1 MRKIVKSTNVPATLK
16 NAKTPTNKEEVKKD
30 IYGAEDVRKQLL
42 KDQHGKCAFCEAR
55 IHPKYDDVEHYRP
68 KSYYYWLGH
77 EWKNLLYSCPICN
90 RSFKR
95 TEFPLDQGS
104 VQANSP
110 NDDIGLE
117 KPLIINPSVV
127 DPAEHIRFNRHV
139 AVHNTPAGEKTIEVF
154 HLNDRNE
161 RPELIDDREELYKK
175 YDQTL
180 KDLQN
185 AEAILKSPA
194 LPQELFK
201 VAEALCL
208 SLRNSLEELTALR
221 TPFSGMLLAQKK

>member
-1 MRKIVKSTNVPATLK
+1 MRKIVKSTDVPATLK

-42 KDQHGKCAFCEAR
+42 KDQHDKCAFCEAR

-77 EWKNLLYSCPICN
+77 EWENLLYSCPTCN
-90 RSFKR
+90 RSYKR

-110 NDDIGLE
+110 NDNIGLE
-117 KPLIINPSVV
+117 KPLIINPAFV
-127 DPAEHIRFNRHV
+127 DPSEHIRFNRHE
-139 AVHNTPAGEKTIEVF
+139 AVHLTPAGEKTIEVF
-154 HLNDRNE
+154 HLNDRDE
-161 RPELIDDREELYKK
+161 RPELIKDRE
-175 YDQTL
+175 TL
-180 KDLQN
+180 FEDYESALKEQKL
-185 AEAILKSPA
+185 AEAILNSPES
-194 LPQELFK
+194 PQVYEM
-201 VAEALCL
+201 AREL
-208 SLRNSLEELTALR
+208 SLRSNIRLERLTALG